1 MDNVRKSRKLALDLL
16 EDTKDYEGIV
26 DEKHDHVN
34 MRDIHIDVDLDAG
47 PSTSTDKTNRH
58 TEFIKYGK
66 ITFNT
71 TAILHHYPQIT
82 NQQSDFSPQKP
93 TKESD
98 LNLPVRMRSDN
109 NNDLK
114 SENKETKITITE
126 DKHKDTDNNN
136 DLALKLNGAVKS
148 DNTIEILKNPVKFT
162 EEKLV

>member
-1 MDNVRKSRKLALDLL
+1 MDNVRKSKKLALDLL
-16 EDTKDYEGIV
+16 EDTKDYEGICE
-26 DEKHDHVN
+26 EKLDQVK
-34 MRDIHIDVDLDAG
+34 MKDSPIDVDIDAG
-47 PSTSTDKTNRH
+47 PSTSTDKPKRP

-82 NQQSDFSPQKP
+82 NQTDFSPQQA
-93 TKESD
+93 TKKSD

-114 SENKETKITITE
+114 SENKETKITISE

-136 DLALKLNGAVKS
+136 DSAPKLNGTVKS